1 MELRSNNKEEMK
13 FEASVEKIID
23 GAFHTTL

>member
-1 MELRSNNKEEMK
+1 MELRSNNKGEMK

-23 GAFHTTL
+23 DAFHTTL